1 VYLSAENQAIR
12 VQLTATNRFIWGYDN
27 ASPLYRVQVT
37 REDGLN
43 RIEFLTLPRDEFA
56 QPQAGQAVEILP
68 WGAILPNQEKVAELG
83 GHLTTVE
90 TGYDPDTRTIQ
101 ISQNVPGDWV
111 DWLDAR
117 TRGLFERPGRS
128 KGPEV
133 FLPSHL
139 DWRIR
144 PRLQPDFEFSPD
156 RGATRGDR
164 A

>member
-1 VYLSAENQAIR
+1 MTQGYLGAENQAIR

-111 DWLDAR
+111 DWLDAPAHADY
-117 TRGLFERPGRS
+117 LS
-128 KGPEV
+128 
-133 FLPSHL
+133 
-139 DWRIR
+139 
-144 PRLQPDFEFSPD
+144 D
-156 RGATRGDR
+156 RDEAGDR
-164 A
+164 KYFYLRIWTGGSGRTAA